1 MIITGEINNII
12 FENKENNYYILNV
25 IDEAG
30 ERYTICGYLLKP
42 ELDIT
47 YDFTVREVNHPKYG
61 LQYQVLSYQMHHE
74 KSREG
79 IISYLSSNLF
89 PKVGLVSAMA
99 IYEKLGDTA
108 LEDIEAN
115 PDVLDSI
122 VSQTQKAIIYQKL
135 LENRAVEKLFVA
147 LYDYGLTSKMILKL
161 YEKYHDKTLTVIK
174 ENPYQLIYD
183 LDGFGFKK
191 ADDLAFKLGF
201 MPNNIER
208 LKALLIFTLLQTAQ
222 SYGLTYLTVEQL
234 FNSSYQF
241 GLKNTNL
248 DLNVLEPALEAVVK
262 SGRIVKIMDRVYLRE
277 FNEAEAN
284 IARRLKLIKDN
295 TQPTYKKNLFTSL
308 LDDFQNINQI
318 TFSSDQIDAIINAL
332 NNRVSIITGGPGTGK
347 TTIIKAII
355 AIYAGLHGYDLFSD
369 SIVSKILLCA
379 PTGKASKRMSEK
391 TNFTA
396 KTIHKALGY
405 NFENEFSFNEDNLLP
420 QHLIVIDETSM
431 IDTFLASHLLSAI
444 SVNAQVIFVG
454 DVFQLPSVA
463 PGAFLRDLI
472 ASNAFKTTYLKT
484 IYRQEAGSNIIKLAE
499 LTKDGFFD
507 ENLFKLGSDIE
518 YIYASNLNLV
528 DKTLEVIKDLIANGE
543 SLRDDIMVLAPM
555 YKGIVGIDNLNQA
568 ISKTFNTSYRY
579 EINRKGLVFR
589 ENDKVIEL
597 TNSKD
602 YEIMNGDLGY
612 LGEKL
617 LAIVNDKEKEVYK
630 VDFDYHTVKLTEP
643 DFENLNLAYAISVH
657 KSQGSEFKT
666 VILPMSYS
674 YGIMLKR
681 KLLYTAI
688 TRAKEKL
695 IIIGDLNAFKKGLE
709 GIEANR
715 QTSLTLRLLD
725 DTNEIIKINDAE
737 IPFDTLGEY
746 DMEGITPYTFME

>member
-201 MPNNIER
+201 MPDNIER

-308 LDDFQNINQI
+308 LDDFQSINQI

-420 QHLIVIDETSM
+420 QHLIVIDEASM

-499 LTKDGFFD
+499 LTKNGFFD

-528 DKTLEVIKDLIANGE
+528 DKALEVIKDLIANGE